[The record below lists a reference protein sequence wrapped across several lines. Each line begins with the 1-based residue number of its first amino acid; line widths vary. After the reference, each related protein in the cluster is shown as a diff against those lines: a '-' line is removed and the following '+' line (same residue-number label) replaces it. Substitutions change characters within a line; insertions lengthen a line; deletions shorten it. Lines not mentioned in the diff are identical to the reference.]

1 MTTESVP
8 PVADEVPAP
17 TVPARLELRDVVKH
31 YSLGGETIRAVDGV
45 SLAVG
50 AGELVAI
57 FGPSGSGKSTMLMIA
72 AAVLRPDS
80 GGVYV
85 DGRDITVLSEND
97 SADYRMMELGFVLQS
112 VELLSGGNVL
122 DNALLKLV
130 GAGLRLREARR
141 RVVPLLEE
149 LGLGERL
156 KHRPDQLSMGER
168 QRVMI
173 ARALSNDP
181 RVLLADEP
189 TGSLDSKRT
198 HEVLAMLRSMTR
210 ERQMATVLVTHDAQA
225 VEYADRVYTLEDGV
239 LSATSP
245 APIVPP
251 A

>member
-1 MTTESVP
+1 MTTVNAHP
-8 PVADEVPAP
+8 ITPADRAP
-17 TVPARLELRDVVKH
+17 TEPARLEFRDVVKH
-31 YSLGGETIRAVDGV
+31 YELGGETIRAVDGV
-45 SLAVG
+45 SLTVG

-57 FGPSGSGKSTMLMIA
+57 FGPSGSGKSTLLMIA
-72 AAVLRPDS
+72 AAVLRPDR

-85 DGRDITVLSEND
+85 DGRDVTVLSERD
-97 SADYRMMELGFVLQS
+97 GADYRMGELGFVLQS

-130 GAGLRLREARR
+130 GAGLSIREARR
-141 RVVPLLEE
+141 RVVGLLEE
-149 LGLGERL
+149 LGLGDRL

-181 RVLLADEP
+181 KVLLADEP

-210 ERQMATVLVTHDAQA
+210 ERRMATVLVTHDVQA
-225 VEYADRVYTLEDGV
+225 ADYADRVFTLEDGV
-239 LSATSP
+239 LSATGP
-245 APIVPP
+245 AAITPP
-251 A
+251 S